1 MITHV
6 VLIRAVVDDPAMDA
20 ILGEIAGLRGSL
32 DGLRSVV
39 HGRSRSP
46 EHIERG
52 FMHGMVL
59 TFDDWQALHRYAVD
73 PRHVATA
80 QKIRAA
86 AAPDGVL
93 VFDLDDADARTG

>member
-6 VLIRAVVDDPAMDA
+6 VLMRVTVDDAAMDA
-20 ILGEIAGLRGSL
+20 IFADVAALLGSL

-39 HGRSRSP
+39 SGRSRSP

-59 TFDDWQALHRYAVD
+59 NFDDWDALQRYAVD
-73 PRHVATA
+73 PRHVAISNS
-80 QKIRAA
+80 IRASVE
-86 AAPDGVL
+86 PDGVL
-93 VFDLDDADARTG
+93 VFDLET